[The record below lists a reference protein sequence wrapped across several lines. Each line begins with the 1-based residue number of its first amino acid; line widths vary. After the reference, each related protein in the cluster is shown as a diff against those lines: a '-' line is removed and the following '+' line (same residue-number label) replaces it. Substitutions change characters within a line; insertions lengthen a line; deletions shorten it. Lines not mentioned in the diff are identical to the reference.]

1 MRREIGYLFG
11 AAALG
16 STLALAVAQPRAARA
31 AAPVTIEKGLLGIRI
46 LQSYRDVFRKF
57 GPPTRVYRSGETID
71 MVEALDAQGMP
82 TGGIIGFG
90 GTGQANR
97 GVARGGPGMP
107 GMGYPGMAPGMP
119 GAGFRP
125 PGAGM
130 GGRGI
135 GAPSGPPPGMMGGY
149 PGMMGRGPGM
159 SGPPPGV
166 FQGYGYPGMAGR
178 PGGLPGFSG
187 AGRPGGLPGMSGG
200 LPGFAG
206 APGLPSLG
214 AGAAEN
220 AQPEEAQKETT
231 WWYRYPQK
239 GLYYSVLFNKDGR
252 VIQIQEFG
260 WKGGGK
266 TRRGIG
272 LGSSLGQIIAKY
284 GWSTNGTPSGEDLML
299 RYGGR
304 DQVMFQLHDNKV
316 VGITVAAVK

>member
-1 MRREIGYLFG
+1 MQIRFGRIGSVVALS
-11 AAALG
+11 AALSLG
-16 STLALAVAQPRAARA
+16 IAHTPAQAAPPDNALLGVRLMSTYRDVLHKLGQPHEIQEG
-31 AAPVTIEKGLLGIRI
+31 APVT
-46 LQSYRDVFRKF
+46 
-57 GPPTRVYRSGETID
+57 PAAPNT
-71 MVEALDAQGMP
+71 P
-82 TGGIIGFG
+82 
-90 GTGQANR
+90 GQP
-97 GVARGGPGMP
+97 GARGPGMP